1 MEGVWGKWEGEDGFF
16 GGMCYLSGRK
26 IVGIFAS
33 TRERMKHSEEDI
45 IRGLEQG
52 DEGCMRMVFDN
63 YYRALCVYALR
74 FLDAFEEA
82 EDVVQEV
89 LVAFW
94 EGKRGKHFV
103 GSVRH
108 YLFGAVKNMALRR
121 REEQGRLVLESVEE
135 HVDSVMDDPMEMEE
149 GEARVEKERLWREV
163 GELPERT
170 RKVFLAVV
178 LEGLSYREAAERL
191 GVTVNTVKTL
201 YTRAL
206 KQLRER
212 LEIIVVVL
220 LEGSSFF

>member
-1 MEGVWGKWEGEDGFF
+1 
-16 GGMCYLSGRK
+16 MCYISGRK
-26 IVGIFAS
+26 FVSVLACK
-33 TRERMKHSEEDI
+33 RERMKHSEEDI
-45 IRGLEQG
+45 IRGLERG
-52 DEGCMRMVFDN
+52 EEGCMRMVFDN

-74 FLDAFEEA
+74 IVDAFEEA

-94 EGKRGKHFV
+94 ERKRGKHFE
-103 GSVRH
+103 GSVRR

-135 HVDSVMDDPMEMEE
+135 HVDGVMEDPMEMEE

-178 LEGLSYREAAERL
+178 LEGVSYREAAERL
-191 GVTVNTVKTL
+191 DVTVNTVKTL
-201 YTRAL
+201 YARAL

-212 LEIIVVVL
+212 LAIIVVVV
-220 LEGSSFF
+220 LEGGRLF